1 MKICF
6 AILFCV
12 SAAFP
17 AQAGLAEDT
26 VYFFTY
32 KNCPYCKL
40 ADKYIKQ
47 HHPTLKVE
55 KIEISGVE
63 NTLLYLECAAKHG
76 FGESA
81 GTPLFCI
88 GKNFIRGWDGDAP
101 RRFDAYVAAMP

>member
-1 MKICF
+1 MKTCF
-6 AILFCV
+6 AILLYFL
-12 SAAFP
+12 AALP
-17 AQAGLAEDT
+17 AKAELAADK

-32 KNCPYCKL
+32 KNCPHCKL
-40 ADKYIKQ
+40 ADRYIKRQ
-47 HHPTLKVE
+47 HPALKVE

-76 FGESA
+76 LGESA

-88 GKNFIRGWDGDAP
+88 GKNFIQGWNDEAP